1 LSKWGKTT
9 TSSQKLSD
17 YAAKDELAHRAP
29 KDGEMEQ
36 MLMDVA
42 DVKVSCAK
50 VLALVNERER
60 LPTFLGWVGTGLKW
74 RDRLGVGRRNASI
87 KSKGVMAKT
96 TTGVTAYE
104 GDDIVESIQ
113 GVLK

>member
-17 YAAKDELAHRAP
+17 YAARDELAHRAP

-42 DVKVSCAK
+42 NVKVPCEK
-50 VLALVNERER
+50 VLALVNECEG
-60 LPTFLGWVGTGLKW
+60 LSTFPGWVGTRLK
-74 RDRLGVGRRNASI
+74 
-87 KSKGVMAKT
+87 
-96 TTGVTAYE
+96 
-104 GDDIVESIQ
+104 
-113 GVLK
+113 